1 MKQYNSH
8 REGDGKMKRIVFSSI
23 LVLASASALA
33 GLFGTKV
40 FAEAK
45 TAREL
50 MDAVHQSY
58 YYAADGGKA
67 HVTMTLTDKKGRTR
81 TREFW
86 MLRTDIKDMG
96 DQNYYVYFTKP
107 SDVRKTTVLTLKHAN
122 GDDDRWLY
130 VPAIDLVKRIA
141 SDNKQ
146 EAFVGSDFS
155 YEDVSGRLPLL
166 DTHEFLP
173 DEEYNGKTMKVVKST
188 PVNQKQSDYAYR
200 KTLIDP
206 DFLLPVK
213 EEYYSKRGKLIRVFT
228 IDKIEKIEGVPTAV
242 SRTMKNV
249 KKNHVTTITFTD
261 VTYKVELKPGDY
273 KERLLKNPPRSL
285 R

>member
-1 MKQYNSH
+1 MKHTLHNW
-8 REGDGKMKRIVFSSI
+8 I
-23 LVLASASALA
+23 LVMVSTVLSA
-33 GLFGTKV
+33 GLLSATV
-40 FAEAK
+40 FAEEQ

-50 MDAVHQSY
+50 MDTVHKNY
-58 YYAADGGKA
+58 YYAGEGGKA
-67 HVTMTLTDKKGRTR
+67 HVVMTLKDKKGRTR

-96 DQNYYVYFTKP
+96 DQDYYVYFTKP
-107 SDVRKTTVLTLKHAN
+107 SDVRKTTVLTLKHSN

-130 VPAIDLVKRIA
+130 VPSVDLVKRIA

-188 PVNQKQSDYAYR
+188 PVNQKKSNYAYR
-200 KTLIDP
+200 KTWIDP
-206 DFLLPVK
+206 DYLLPVR
-213 EEYYSKRGKLIRVFT
+213 EEYYDKKDKLIRVFT
-228 IDKIEKIEGVPTAV
+228 IDKIEEIEGIPTAV
-242 SRTMKNV
+242 ARTMKNV
-249 KKNHVTTITFTD
+249 KKNHVTTITFSD
-261 VTYKVELKPGDY
+261 VTYHVELKPSDY